1 MVYFYPLCSLS
12 LALSLCVIILCR
24 LQPRDS
30 PCVWKSLISA
40 CIRPASHRVL
50 LCLLYSSDVT
60 LCNAF
65 HYTLRNG
72 NKSNQG
78 VPYLTML
85 SLQKT
90 QLFYTG
96 AILMLED
103 QNRVPGNNHFLV
115 VFEACPSS
123 ERSVDH
129 PEWNCLKCLAER
141 LESTNQNQS
150 GYPIFRGKKADRA
163 VKNLKKW
170 AWNLSCVKAN
180 KYIKQR
186 ISEMGVNGWQNLISE

>member
-12 LALSLCVIILCR
+12 LALSHSVIILCR

-40 CIRPASHRVL
+40 CIRPSSHRVL

-141 LESTNQNQS
+141 LEAQIKIGLVVQFSGEKKQTEQS
-150 GYPIFRGKKADRA
+150 KTWKSEPGTSA
-163 VKNLKKW
+163 V
-170 AWNLSCVKAN
+170 S
-180 KYIKQR
+180 KQ
-186 ISEMGVNGWQNLISE
+186 INT